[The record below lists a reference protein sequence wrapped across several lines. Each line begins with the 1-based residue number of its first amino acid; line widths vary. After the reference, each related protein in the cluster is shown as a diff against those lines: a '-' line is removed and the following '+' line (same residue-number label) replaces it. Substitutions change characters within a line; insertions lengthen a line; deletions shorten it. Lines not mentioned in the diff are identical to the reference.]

1 MIKIRTNPLRL
12 ERVTKD
18 IAKDIESSKR
28 LAMTRTV
35 LAGTEIIEDRTA
47 KGRGINRGFA
57 RYSST
62 WLQIRRALGKSSPTV
77 DLQFGYERLPNTRIG
92 SPNDSKFASRVK
104 AAYKSRPSMLA
115 ALKGKAQSK
124 KLGIIYFT
132 RPDAAKRAAFNNK
145 SRPFFGFNR
154 KEERRLADVY
164 LSGIK
169 IKDRRR

>member
-1 MIKIRTNPLRL
+1 MIKIRTKPLRL

-35 LAGTEIIEDRTA
+35 LAGTEIIEDRTS
-47 KGRGINRGFA
+47 KGRGINGPFK
-57 RYSST
+57 RYSES
-62 WLQIRRALGKSSPTV
+62 WARIRRELGKTSPTPN
-77 DLQFGYERLPNTRIG
+77 LEFGYERVG
-92 SPNDSKFASRVK
+92 STFR
-104 AAYKSRPSMLA
+104 SRPTMLSSLSQRA
-115 ALKGKAQSK
+115 ESK
-124 KLGIIYFT
+124 KSGIIFFT
-132 RPDAAKRAAFNNK
+132 NREAAKRAAFNNK

>member
-1 MIKIRTNPLRL
+1 MIRVRTNPLRL

-18 IAKDIESSKR
+18 IAKDIEASKK

-35 LAGTEIIEDRTA
+35 LAGVEIIEDRTS
-47 KGRGINRGFA
+47 KGRGINGPFK
-57 RYSST
+57 RYSEA
-62 WLQIRRALGKSSPTV
+62 WARIRKDLGKTSATPN
-77 DLQFGYERLPNTRIG
+77 LEFGYERVGNQ
-92 SPNDSKFASRVK
+92 F
-104 AAYKSRPSMLA
+104 KSRPSMLSA
-115 ALKGKAQSK
+115 MQGRADSK
-124 KLGIIYFT
+124 KSGIIFFT
-132 RPDAAKRAAFNNK
+132 NREAGKRAAFNNK

>member
-1 MIKIRTNPLRL
+1 MIRVRTNPLRL

-35 LAGTEIIEDRTA
+35 LAGTEIIEDRTS
-47 KGRGINRGFA
+47 KGRGINGPFK
-57 RYSST
+57 RYSES
-62 WLQIRRALGKSSPTV
+62 WARIRRELGKTSPTPN
-77 DLQFGYERLPNTRIG
+77 LEFGYERFG
-92 SPNDSKFASRVK
+92 STFR
-104 AAYKSRPSMLA
+104 SRPTMLS
-115 ALKGKAQSK
+115 ALQGRAESK
-124 KLGIIYFT
+124 KSGIIFFT
-132 RPDAAKRAAFNNK
+132 NREAAKRAAFNNK